1 MLSYYYSSFHFL
13 FFAGTYDVHADLTT
27 NTAIASPLLS
37 RFDIV
42 LVLRDTPSK
51 VWDTQVSTFLLKQA
65 VKGVGSGHESSGGN
79 GNGNGTT
86 QHIDAT
92 QHIENRSVTENQATS
107 SSNNTNS
114 ATTSGVSHWNIKK
127 LRQYIA
133 FVKHSI
139 HPVMSAEARTLL
151 VNCLYLF
158 LLMLVFVVLSAQN
171 NIQVSVIGLIYQLC
185 VYLPYLNYIAFYR
198 CGTTSFSDK
207 VTNDLLPA
215 PLSAC

>member
-65 VKGVGSGHESSGGN
+65 VKGGGSGIKSSGKN
-79 GNGNGTT
+79 GNDSGST
-86 QHIDAT
+86 QGVAMNTQRIDAT
-92 QHIENRSVTENQATS
+92 QHLENQATS
-107 SSNNTNS
+107 SSNSKTS
-114 ATTSGVSHWNIKK
+114 ATTSADVSHWNIKK

-151 VNCLYLF
+151 VSHCNCNGSF
-158 LLMLVFVVLSAQN
+158 LLMFVKLSTQKD
-171 NIQVSVIGLIYQLC
+171 V
-185 VYLPYLNYIAFYR
+185 
-198 CGTTSFSDK
+198 
-207 VTNDLLPA
+207 
-215 PLSAC
+215 